1 MINFLLLQKMS
12 RVPLKKRF
20 RLVNIISGIWSYI
33 LTLPTCK
40 KRCALAIICNLDCR
54 WLAFRHHFQWL
65 SMVID
70 GSRWLTMVID
80 GYRRLSMVQ
89 IYSKSSAHLQ
99 LSFPSFAEIFCSTRP
114 DNVIVDN
121 RR

>member
-33 LTLPTCK
+33 LTLSTCK

-54 WLAFRHHFQWL
+54 WLAFRHHFRWFP
-65 SMVID
+65 MVID
-70 GSRWLTMVID
+70 GFRW
-80 GYRRLSMVQ
+80 LSMVQ

-114 DNVIVDN
+114 DNVIVHN
-121 RR
+121 RRKPSITVDNHR

>member
-20 RLVNIISGIWSYI
+20 RLVNIISGICSYI

-40 KRCALAIICNLDCR
+40 KTCALAIIWNLDYR
-54 WLAFRHHFQWL
+54 WLAFRHHFRWFPMVIDGFRWL
-65 SMVID
+65 SMVIE
-70 GSRWLTMVID
+70 
-80 GYRRLSMVQ
+80 GYRGLSMVK
-89 IYSKSSAHLQ
+89 IYSKSSEHLQ